1 MTSTTTARPDEQL
14 ATDARLRGAIWGRLV
29 ADAAALGSHWIYDLN
44 VLEQRFPGGPQGFE
58 TPTADHYHAGKQAG
72 DQTHYGD
79 AALLLLENV
88 ATHGRFDL
96 PSFGSEFLTRFRE
109 GTYPGYLDHATRDTI
124 TNYDAFLAAEPDA
137 TFDFQQGADD
147 DHPAT
152 VTRSAAV
159 IARHYRDADILARVE
174 ELTRFAQNN
183 PRTLAYTRA
192 DAVLLLALL
201 NGATIDSAL
210 DQVVDHFVPAATNE
224 HVAVITAIARARGDV
239 GRDSTT
245 VTVEYGQSCP
255 LPNTFPAAVQI
266 LLRHPADYPAAV
278 LAALRGGGD
287 SAGRAAL
294 VGGWLGAHLGVDA
307 IPASWRDRLSAAE
320 RIQPATDIIVADST
334 ASATT

>member
-1 MTSTTTARPDEQL
+1 MTSTTTARPDEQI

-29 ADAAALGSHWIYDLN
+29 ADAAALGSHWIYDLT

-58 TPTADHYHAGKQAG
+58 TPAADHYHAGKQTG

-79 AALLLLENV
+79 GALLLLESV
-88 ATHGRFDL
+88 AKQGRFDL
-96 PSFGSEFLTRFRE
+96 PSFGTEFLTRFRE
-109 GTYPGYLDHATRDTI
+109 GTYSGYLDHATRDTVA
-124 TNYDAFLAAEPDA
+124 NYDAFVA
-137 TFDFQQGADD
+137 TTPQTSFDFQHGADD

-159 IARHYRDADILARVE
+159 IVRHYRDRDVLASVE
-174 ELTRFAQNN
+174 ALTRFAQDN
-183 PRTLAYTRA
+183 PRTLAYARA

-210 DQVVDHFVPAATNE
+210 DQVVNHFVPAASNE

-239 GRDSTT
+239 GREPTA

-266 LLRHPADYPAAV
+266 LLHHQADYPAAV
-278 LAALRGGGD
+278 RAALRGGGD

-294 VGGWLGAHLGVDA
+294 VGGWLGAHLGLEA
-307 IPASWRDRLSAAE
+307 IPLLWRERLSAAAA
-320 RIQPATDIIVADST
+320 ITSATDTIVADAT
-334 ASATT
+334 ASATR